1 MMREL
6 TLGVKFVLLNLIR
19 I

>member
-1 MMREL
+1 MREL